1 MIFLIKLFICFKLS
15 YIASLLFLQFEIKSL
30 TKINTNSI
38 IKLKRG
44 ENMLFDKNKY
54 YELSEEI
61 RKIIIKCYIIYM
73 LSFTIIGI
81 LASFT
86 IPIIKENN
94 IIKIIT
100 SIVFIFI
107 GLLLADKKSI
117 EYQIRE
123 QEMKWKIDI
132 YNILNKIEK

>member
-1 MIFLIKLFICFKLS
+1 
-15 YIASLLFLQFEIKSL
+15 
-30 TKINTNSI
+30 
-38 IKLKRG
+38 
-44 ENMLFDKNKY
+44 MLFDKNKY

-61 RKIIIKCYIIYM
+61 RKRIIKCYIIYM
-73 LSFTIIGI
+73 LFFTIIGI

-123 QEMKWKIDI
+123 QEMKWKIYI

>member
-1 MIFLIKLFICFKLS
+1 
-15 YIASLLFLQFEIKSL
+15 
-30 TKINTNSI
+30 
-38 IKLKRG
+38 
-44 ENMLFDKNKY
+44 MLFDKNKY

-61 RKIIIKCYIIYM
+61 RKRIIKCYIIYM
-73 LSFTIIGI
+73 LSFTLIGI